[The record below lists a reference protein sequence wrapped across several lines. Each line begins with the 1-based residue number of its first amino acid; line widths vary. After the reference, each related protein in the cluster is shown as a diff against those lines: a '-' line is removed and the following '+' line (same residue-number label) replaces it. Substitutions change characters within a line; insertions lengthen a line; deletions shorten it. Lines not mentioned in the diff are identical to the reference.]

1 MGLPFT
7 HNAHCINDLRVKVKG
22 EGKNFELAECAMRRG
37 VSVRAYG
44 CADEETV
51 GARWAKEPAS
61 FPKKR
66 GERRKKKGRFVRKST
81 SFYSISPDPQK
92 TEHFSCE
99 IFDSSKLNPYFC
111 A

>member
-1 MGLPFT
+1 MGISFT
-7 HNAHCINDLRVKVKG
+7 RKTHWINGLRVKVKG

-66 GERRKKKGRFVRKST
+66 GERRKKKGRFERKST
-81 SFYSISPDPQK
+81 SFYSFSPYSQK
-92 TEHFSCE
+92 MKRFSCE
-99 IFDSSKLNPYFC
+99 IFDHSKLNPYFC

>member
-1 MGLPFT
+1 M
-7 HNAHCINDLRVKVKG
+7 KVKG
-22 EGKNFELAECAMRRG
+22 EGKNFELAVCAMRRG

-44 CADEETV
+44 CANEETV
-51 GARWAKEPAS
+51 GDTMSEGRAS

-66 GERRKKKGRFVRKST
+66 GRRRKKKGRFVRKST